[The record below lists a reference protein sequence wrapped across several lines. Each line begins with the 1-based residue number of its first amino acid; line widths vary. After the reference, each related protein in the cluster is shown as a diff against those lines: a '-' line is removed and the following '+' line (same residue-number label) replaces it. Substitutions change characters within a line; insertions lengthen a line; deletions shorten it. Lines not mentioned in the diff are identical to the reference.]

1 MGSFHS
7 RSMWFSLQSVMSG
20 AEGGI
25 GGPKGSLAV
34 MGFRDS
40 RLSDSPSGLTARIL
54 NLYWWPGSRPS
65 ASMLQVG
72 EVPTGDH
79 IPVSW
84 VHIEI
89 CCEISRQ
96 HLIDHSSL
104 RLMLP
109 SLTTSHNSIEY
120 RPWSCFSTT

>member
-1 MGSFHS
+1 MGAPPSSMGSFHS

-72 EVPTGDH
+72 EVPTGDQ

-84 VHIEI
+84 VRIQICCDIPWQNSCIEI
-89 CCEISRQ
+89 NGTKS
-96 HLIDHSSL
+96 
-104 RLMLP
+104 
-109 SLTTSHNSIEY
+109 
-120 RPWSCFSTT
+120 

>member
-1 MGSFHS
+1 MGAPPSSMGSFHS

-40 RLSDSPSGLTARIL
+40 RLSDSPSGLTALIL

-72 EVPTGDH
+72 EVPTGDQ

-84 VHIEI
+84 VRIQI
-89 CCEISRQ
+89 CCEIPWQ
-96 HLIDHSSL
+96 HL
-104 RLMLP
+104 
-109 SLTTSHNSIEY
+109 
-120 RPWSCFSTT
+120 